1 MVYHNHRV
9 DIGGDMNKQDVKDV
23 VKFVKNYPY
32 LIANEVGFKDIKK
45 DPHNE
50 WMKKIINGDDDYTLM
65 AHRGSYK
72 SSCLSVCIA
81 LIMVIFRNENIIFL
95 RKADND
101 VSEMIR
107 MVKKAL
113 ESDILQKI
121 SFLLYG
127 QTITLIEST
136 ASTITTNLYKS
147 SSGASQLL
155 GIGIKS
161 SITGKHADV
170 VITDD
175 ICNISDRISKA
186 ERDRTKLQ
194 YQELQNI
201 RNRDG
206 RIINTGT
213 KWHKDD
219 VFTLMDNI
227 EICDCYHTGLITKD
241 KLKKIKES
249 MTPSLFACNYELRII
264 ASEDVIFT
272 NPITGGDPAMCEQG
286 MAHVDAAFGGEDY
299 TAFTIMHKIQGKYYV
314 FGKMWRK
321 HVESCYD
328 DIKKY
333 YTQFMCGK
341 MPIEDNGDKGF
352 TARDL
357 KKQGIRAYTYHESMN
372 KHIKI
377 TTYLLRI
384 WQDVIFVEGTD
395 EEYINQICDYN
406 EDAEHDDACLD
417 GNTMIAT
424 LTGNKPIKDIKIGE
438 YVITPAGIRKVT
450 FAGITGYKKVDNYY
464 GVNATHDHKFF
475 TYNRGFKTADSLKS
489 ADRIDTIGLR
499 RLLSWKKRL
508 LYSMEKPISEA
519 QRADIISS
527 TQPKMQKEKM
537 PNSFIERCGNITTE
551 KFLKVITYII
561 SMAMLTITT
570 LATWSVYQLGNIC
583 RCMQKEICKMKIIE
597 NATKNNYFKQEKKQ
611 KNGINQKRVE
621 SGIENIQHNQFSK
634 QANTK
639 RLKFVN
645 SAVRNFLQQKCK
657 DFAVLVANKRQG
669 VEELDLNSLHMKSNA
684 HVAETHLQ
692 QSQKNINSVH
702 HYANNDI
709 MPVYNLTVE
718 KAGCYY
724 ANGVLVSNCD
734 SAASLARLLINKDD
748 KEYHSILK
756 QGGRHANL

>member
-1 MVYHNHRV
+1 
-9 DIGGDMNKQDVKDV
+9 
-23 VKFVKNYPY
+23 
-32 LIANEVGFKDIKK
+32 
-45 DPHNE
+45 
-50 WMKKIINGDDDYTLM
+50 
-65 AHRGSYK
+65 
-72 SSCLSVCIA
+72 
-81 LIMVIFRNENIIFL
+81 
-95 RKADND
+95 
-101 VSEMIR
+101 
-107 MVKKAL
+107 
-113 ESDILQKI
+113 
-121 SFLLYG
+121 
-127 QTITLIEST
+127 
-136 ASTITTNLYKS
+136 
-147 SSGASQLL
+147 
-155 GIGIKS
+155 
-161 SITGKHADV
+161 
-170 VITDD
+170 
-175 ICNISDRISKA
+175 
-186 ERDRTKLQ
+186 
-194 YQELQNI
+194 
-201 RNRDG
+201 
-206 RIINTGT
+206 
-213 KWHKDD
+213 
-219 VFTLMDNI
+219 
-227 EICDCYHTGLITKD
+227 
-241 KLKKIKES
+241 
-249 MTPSLFACNYELRII
+249 
-264 ASEDVIFT
+264 
-272 NPITGGDPAMCEQG
+272 
-286 MAHVDAAFGGEDY
+286 
-299 TAFTIMHKIQGKYYV
+299 
-314 FGKMWRK
+314 
-321 HVESCYD
+321 VESCYD

-424 LTGNKPIKDIKIGE
+424 LTGNKPIKDIKKGE

-475 TYNRGFKTADSLKS
+475 TYNQGFKTADSLNS

-508 LYSMEKPISEA
+508 LYSTEKPISEI

-527 TQPKMQKEKM
+527 TQPKTQKEKM

-551 KFLKVITYII
+551 KFLKAITYII
-561 SMAMLTITT
+561 LMVMSIITT
-570 LATWSVYQLGNIC
+570 LAIWSVYQLGNTC
-583 RCMQKEICKMKIIE
+583 RCMLKEICKMKIIE
-597 NATKNNYFKQEKKQ
+597 NAIKNNYLKQEKKQ
-611 KNGINQKRVE
+611 KNGINQKRAE
-621 SGIENIQHNQFSK
+621 NGIENIQHNQFSK

-639 RLKFVN
+639 HLRFVN
-645 SAVRNFLQQKCK
+645 FAVRNFLQQKRK
-657 DFAVLVANKRQG
+657 DFVALIANKRQG
-669 VEELDLNSLHMKSNA
+669 VEELDSNSLLVKSNV

-692 QSQKNINSVH
+692 QSQQNINFVH